1 MACKALCAEI
11 AHETTIS
18 VLNKFSS
25 YYFWG
30 DNAVLAALEVF
41 PLINYKYFLAP
52 AQFHSSRQVIESVE
66 IPIHA
71 PATSLKHLHLQKYK
85 EKIIEFN
92 KMINYVLDFSESVF
106 ELKKLSTNDYI
117 KDKPDSYVMYNISL
131 GVYQIIITVVAC
143 ITQMCCLA
151 SEK

>member
-18 VLNKFSS
+18 ILNKFSS
-25 YYFWG
+25 YYFLEA
-30 DNAVLAALEVF
+30 NAVLAALEVF
-41 PLINYKYFLAP
+41 PLNYKYFLAP
-52 AQFHSSRQVIESVE
+52 AQFHSSHQVIESVE
-66 IPIHA
+66 IPIHV

-85 EKIIEFN
+85 EKISEFN

-117 KDKPDSYVMYNISL
+117 KDKPDSYVMDNISL
-131 GVYQIIITVVAC
+131 GVYWIILTVVAC
-143 ITQMCCLA
+143 TTQMCCLT